1 MIENLIS
8 TVLLTLLVFYAIVL
22 TLDLYEA
29 RQSKNKIDSFF
40 SSLLLL
46 VVLFFIVSCPIFSW
60 SAYNLMQEDEYVW
73 LDICRRYDIVVEW
86 CNK

>member
-1 MIENLIS
+1 MFENLIH
-8 TVLLTLLVFYAIVL
+8 TLFLTLLVFYAIVL

-46 VVLFFIVSCPIFSW
+46 VVLFFIISCPLFSW
-60 SAYNLMQEDEYVW
+60 SIYNF
-73 LDICRRYDIVVEW
+73 IGA
-86 CNK
+86 

>member
-1 MIENLIS
+1 MFESLIF
-8 TVLLTLLVFYAIVL
+8 TVLLTVLVFYAIGL

-60 SAYNLMQEDEYVW
+60 SVYNF
-73 LDICRRYDIVVEW
+73 IGG
-86 CNK
+86 

>member
-1 MIENLIS
+1 MIENLIHTILF
-8 TVLLTLLVFYAIVL
+8 TVLVFYAIGL

-46 VVLFFIVSCPIFSW
+46 VVLFFVVNCPIFSW
-60 SAYNLMQEDEYVW
+60 SIYNF
-73 LDICRRYDIVVEW
+73 IGG
-86 CNK
+86 

>member
-1 MIENLIS
+1 MIENLIY
-8 TVLLTLLVFYAIVL
+8 TVFLTLLVFYAIVL

-46 VVLFFIVSCPIFSW
+46 VVAFACCIVLYYKLPYIFLV
-60 SAYNLMQEDEYVW
+60 YL
-73 LDICRRYDIVVEW
+73 
-86 CNK
+86 

>member
-1 MIENLIS
+1 MTENLIF
-8 TVLLTLLVFYAIVL
+8 TIFVTILVFYAIVL

-46 VVLFFIVSCPIFSW
+46 VVLFFIVNCPIFSW
-60 SAYNLMQEDEYVW
+60 SIYNF
-73 LDICRRYDIVVEW
+73 IGG
-86 CNK
+86 

>member
-1 MIENLIS
+1 MIENLIYTILF
-8 TVLLTLLVFYAIVL
+8 TVLVFYAIGL

-29 RQSKNKIDSFF
+29 RKNKNKIDSFF

-60 SAYNLMQEDEYVW
+60 SVYNF
-73 LDICRRYDIVVEW
+73 IGG
-86 CNK
+86 